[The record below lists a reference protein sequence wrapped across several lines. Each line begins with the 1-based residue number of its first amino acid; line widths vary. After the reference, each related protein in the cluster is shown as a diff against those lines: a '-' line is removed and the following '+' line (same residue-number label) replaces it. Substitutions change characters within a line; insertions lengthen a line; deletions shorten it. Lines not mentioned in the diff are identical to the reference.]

1 MRAPVC
7 LFIAIGAGAPVF
19 FFILINIVIRMTEC
33 IARIGRT
40 AAGAHRFVCTVGVM
54 CFAFRQRITAFRA
67 HFPMGIVAI
76 RIGKIMGEGIRNAML
91 AGFVMAELVHI

>member
-40 AAGAHRFVCTVGVM
+40 AARAHRFVCTIGVM
-54 CFAFRQRITAFRA
+54 RLAFSRITAFRT